1 MTSRALLLAAVLALG
16 AAPVAVAGER
26 GGGGPEHGHGRG
38 HGHHCQK
45 PHSWTLAKWQAWIA
59 AHQHQDRDCGDGG
72 GEGGGGGPGGAA
84 GGATG
89 GGAAGSGTGALGSP
103 GANGVLGVTQVSDLI
118 APVLSLPTLSPRTF
132 RAARRG
138 ASIAAVRTG
147 TTLTYTLSEPARVRF
162 TVQKRRHLSR
172 VCRQQVAQR
181 SRHRTGTRCRRF
193 ITLRGSFFKASA
205 AGTTRL
211 RFRGRLR
218 GRTLRP
224 GSYRLVARAT
234 DAAGNRSTPVRP
246 TFRIV
251 R

>member
-16 AAPVAVAGER
+16 AAPVAVADER
-26 GGGGPEHGHGRG
+26 GGGGPEHGHGHG
-38 HGHHCQK
+38 HGHHCQQ
-45 PHSWTLAKWQAWIA
+45 PHSWTLAKWHAWIA

-72 GEGGGGGPGGAA
+72 GEGGGGGPGGA
-84 GGATG
+84 TG

-103 GANGVLGVTQVSDLI
+103 GANGMLGVTQVSDLI
-118 APVLSLPTLSPRTF
+118 APVLSLPKLSPRIF

-138 ASIAAVRTG
+138 ASIAVRTG
-147 TTLTYTLSEPARVRF
+147 TTLSYTLSEPARVRF
-162 TVQKRRHLSR
+162 TVQKRRYLSR
-172 VCRQQVAQR
+172 VCREQIANR
-181 SRHRTGTRCRRF
+181 SRHRTGTRCRRWIF
-193 ITLRGSFFKASA
+193 IRGSFAKNSP
-205 AGTTRL
+205 AGPTEL

-224 GSYRLVARAT
+224 GSYRLVATAT
-234 DAAGNRSTPVRP
+234 DAAGNRTTPLRP